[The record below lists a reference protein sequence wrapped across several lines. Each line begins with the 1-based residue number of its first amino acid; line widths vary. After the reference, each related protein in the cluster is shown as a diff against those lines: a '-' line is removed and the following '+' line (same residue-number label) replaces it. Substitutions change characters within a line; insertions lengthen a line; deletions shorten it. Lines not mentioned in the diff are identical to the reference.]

1 MRVNCAVC
9 FLYIAFIRLNKLSF
23 NPQMLNT
30 FYYEVVLKEDWGNFG
45 SSRKLPLRGGL
56 PLAPGVSPPVLQTAK
71 MTKG

>member
-45 SSRKLPLRGGL
+45 SSRGGL